1 MRHATK
7 EDLDRLETL
16 LQQVRN
22 VAGLIEKKRGVFYL
36 KSRAFLHFH
45 EHEGVAYADVR
56 LTDGDFSRVAVRT
69 AEDKKHLVSAIRQRV
84 MTVSGSG
91 ASTRSSSRPSTGLQQ
106 EMPDGTA
113 EIRSASTM
121 RRHFLRRR

>member
-1 MRHATK
+1 MRHVTN

-16 LQQVRN
+16 LQQVRA

-56 LTDGDFSRVAVRT
+56 LTDGDFTRLAVQT
-69 AEDKKHLVSAIRQRV
+69 AKDRKHLVSAIRQRV
-84 MTVSGSG
+84 MAVSGNSAG
-91 ASTRSSSRPSTGLQQ
+91 SRSSSRPGKGSQ
-106 EMPDGTA
+106 
-113 EIRSASTM
+113 
-121 RRHFLRRR
+121 